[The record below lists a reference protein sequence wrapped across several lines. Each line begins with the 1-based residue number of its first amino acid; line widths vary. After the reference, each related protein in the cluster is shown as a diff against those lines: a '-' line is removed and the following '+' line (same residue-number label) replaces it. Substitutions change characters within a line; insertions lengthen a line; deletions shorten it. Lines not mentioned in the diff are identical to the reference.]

1 MVALLRHVGVV
12 VIITILRRELPF
24 CNHWVHYGAVSF
36 SRQPAP
42 GWLSQWFITQCLPL
56 FSLFITQ
63 VPSSCNIEFCVNA
76 VSCMRYAMAFALTE
90 F

>member
-36 SRQPAP
+36 SRQLAP
-42 GWLSQWFITQCLPL
+42 GWLSQWFITQWLPL

-63 VPSSCNIEFCVNA
+63 VPSSCYIEFCVNG